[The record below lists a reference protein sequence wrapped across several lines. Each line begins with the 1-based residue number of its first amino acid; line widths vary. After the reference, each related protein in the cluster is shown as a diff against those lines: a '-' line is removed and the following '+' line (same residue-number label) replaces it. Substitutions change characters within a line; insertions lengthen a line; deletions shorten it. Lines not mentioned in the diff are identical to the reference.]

1 MNNNDKNNQY
11 VITALSKAR
20 KRLLPLIMI
29 MFALSMLDRSNIGF
43 VKSYIEVDAGIG
55 GTAYAFGAGLFFIG
69 YALFEVPS
77 NLILHR
83 VGARVWLSR
92 IMITWGIVTIAMMF
106 IRDPTSFYILRFLLG
121 VTEAGFSPGVILYLT
136 YWFPS
141 QYRSQ
146 AYGLYYFGVP
156 IALMFGGPLT
166 GLILEMPNLG
176 GISNWQ
182 WMFIIQGGVTV
193 IIGIFSFFW
202 LVSKPEYAKWLSLE
216 EKKALEV
223 AFAADLN
230 EKNKRIVP
238 HLLKDTFINLRVWQ
252 FAAIYFSIQVSV
264 YGVLFYLPTRIAE
277 ILGVKVG
284 FTVGLY
290 TSIPW
295 ICTLICL
302 PIITKLADIRKSW
315 KLFTIGM
322 LVLAVIGIT
331 GSTMTSSLLGFL
343 VPITIAICGF
353 IIVQPLFWNL
363 PTQFLSGNALAAGT
377 AFIGAIGAVGGFVA
391 PILKTWA
398 EGYWQSDMAGLLSL
412 SSVGVIGI
420 LFLVILPDPSRRG

>member
-1 MNNNDKNNQY
+1 MNNNK
-11 VITALSKAR
+11 IKSIESALSKAR

-55 GTAYAFGAGLFFIG
+55 ATAYAFGAGLFFIG

-106 IRDPTSFYILRFLLG
+106 IRDSTSFYILRFLLG

-166 GLILEMPNLG
+166 GLILEMPNLA
-176 GISNWQ
+176 GIYNWQ
-182 WMFIIQGGVTV
+182 WMFIIQGGATV
-193 IIGIFSFFW
+193 LVGVFAFFW
-202 LVSKPEYAKWLSLE
+202 LVSKPEHAKWLSDE
-216 EKKALEV
+216 EKNALKI
-223 AFAADLN
+223 AFDRDL
-230 EKNKRIVP
+230 EAKVKREVP
-238 HLLKDTFINLRVWQ
+238 HLLKDTFTNCRVWQ

-277 ILGVKVG
+277 ILGVNVG
-284 FTVGLY
+284 LTVGLY

-295 ICTLICL
+295 ICTLIFL
-302 PIITKLADIRKSW
+302 PLITKYADVRKSW
-315 KLFTIGM
+315 RFSSIVM
-322 LVLAVIGIT
+322 LILAVVGIT
-331 GSTMTSSLLGFL
+331 GSTVSVNLVGFL

-398 EGYWQSDMAGLLSL
+398 EGYWQNDMAGLLALSL
-412 SSVGVIGI
+412 VGVIGV
-420 LFLVILPDPSRRG
+420 LLLVILPDPKMKSI